1 MYPWIRTGVYK
12 MQISNIGIV
21 GAGTMGSGI
30 SQVAAL
36 TGYDIVMQDVSDEA
50 TSRGLGTIDKS
61 LQRLVDREKITA
73 DAKDAAILKIRTT
86 TNLSDLADCDLII
99 EAATENMDLK
109 LDLFEEIDKV
119 SSPETIIASNT
130 SSLSLTKLASVSNR
144 PDKVIGMHFF
154 NPVPMM
160 ALVEI
165 IRALQTSD
173 DTFTRVDELTREL
186 GKIPVSVKDSP
197 GFVVN
202 RMLVPMINEAV
213 FILYEGIASADEIDA
228 AMKLGAGHPMGPLAL
243 ADMIGIDV
251 CLYVMNILLEEF
263 GDSKFRPC
271 PLLKQMV
278 DAGYLGRKSSKGFFD
293 YGQ

>member
-1 MYPWIRTGVYK
+1 

-73 DAKDAAILKIRTT
+73 DAKDAAIRKIRTT
-86 TNLSDLADCDLII
+86 TDLSDLADCDLVI

-119 SSPETIIASNT
+119 SRPETIIASNT

-186 GKIPVSVKDSP
+186 GKTPVSVKDSP

-213 FILYEGIASADEIDA
+213 FILYEGLASADEIDA

-278 DAGYLGRKSSKGFFD
+278 DAGYLGKKSGKGFFD

>member
-1 MYPWIRTGVYK
+1 MK
-12 MQISNIGIV
+12 ISSIGIV

-36 TGYDIVMQDVSDEA
+36 TGYDIVMQDVSEEA
-50 TSRGLGTIDKS
+50 IDRGLGTIDKS
-61 LQRLVDREKITA
+61 LQRLADREKITA
-73 DAKDAAILKIRTT
+73 DAKDVAIRKITT
-86 TNLSDLADCDLII
+86 TTDLSDLADCDLVI
-99 EAATENMDLK
+99 EAATENMTLK
-109 LDLFEEIDKV
+109 LDLFKEIDKV
-119 SSPETIIASNT
+119 TRLETIIASNT

-173 DTFTRVDELTREL
+173 DTFSRVDQLTREL
-186 GKIPVSVKDSP
+186 GKTPVSVKDSP

>member
-1 MYPWIRTGVYK
+1 

-50 TSRGLGTIDKS
+50 TSRGLGTIEKS

-73 DAKDAAILKIRTT
+73 DAKDAAIRKIRTT
-86 TNLSDLADCDLII
+86 TNLSDLADCDLVI

-119 SSPETIIASNT
+119 SRPETIIASNT

-186 GKIPVSVKDSP
+186 GKTPVSVKDSP

-263 GDSKFRPC
+263 GDSKFRPS

-278 DAGYLGRKSSKGFFD
+278 DAGYLGRKSGKGFFD

>member
-86 TNLSDLADCDLII
+86 TNLSDLADCDLVI

>member
-1 MYPWIRTGVYK
+1 MK
-12 MQISNIGIV
+12 ISNIGIV

-36 TGYDIVMQDVSDEA
+36 TDHGIVMQDVSEEA
-50 TSRGLGTIDKS
+50 TRRGLGAINKS

-73 DAKDAAILKIRTT
+73 DAKDTAIGKIKTT
-86 TNLSDLADCDLII
+86 TDLSDLADCDLVI
-99 EAATENMDLK
+99 EAATENMALK
-109 LDLFEEIDKV
+109 LSLFEQIDKV
-119 SSPETIIASNT
+119 SRPETIIASNT
-130 SSLSLTKLASVSNR
+130 SSLSLTKLASVSGR

-186 GKIPVSVKDSP
+186 GKTPVSVKDSP

-213 FILYEGIASADEIDA
+213 FILYEGLASADEIDA

-278 DAGYLGRKSSKGFFD
+278 DAGYLGKKSGKGFFD

>member
-1 MYPWIRTGVYK
+1 
-12 MQISNIGIV
+12 MQISKIGIV

-36 TGYDIVMQDVSDEA
+36 TDHDIVMQDVSEEA
-50 TSRGLGTIDKS
+50 TRRGLGAINKS

-73 DAKDAAILKIRTT
+73 DAKDTAIRKIKTT
-86 TNLSDLADCDLII
+86 TDLSDLADCDLVI
-99 EAATENMDLK
+99 EAATENMALK
-109 LDLFEEIDKV
+109 LSLFEQIDKV
-119 SSPETIIASNT
+119 SRPETIIASNT
-130 SSLSLTKLASVSNR
+130 SSLSLTKLASVSGR

-186 GKIPVSVKDSP
+186 GKTPVSVKDSP

-213 FILYEGIASADEIDA
+213 FILYEGLASADEIDA

-278 DAGYLGRKSSKGFFD
+278 DAGYLGKKSGKGFFD

>member
-1 MYPWIRTGVYK
+1 MK
-12 MQISNIGIV
+12 ISNIGIV

-36 TGYDIVMQDVSDEA
+36 TDHDIVMQDVSEEA
-50 TSRGLGTIDKS
+50 TRRGLGAINKS

-73 DAKDAAILKIRTT
+73 DAKDTAIGKIKTPT
-86 TNLSDLADCDLII
+86 DLSDLADCDLVI
-99 EAATENMDLK
+99 EAATENMALK
-109 LDLFEEIDKV
+109 LSLFEQIDKV
-119 SSPETIIASNT
+119 SRPETIIASNT
-130 SSLSLTKLASVSNR
+130 SSLSLTKLASVSGR

-186 GKIPVSVKDSP
+186 GKTPVSVKDSP

-202 RMLVPMINEAV
+202 RMLVPMINESV

-251 CLYVMNILLEEF
+251 CLYVMNILLKEF

-278 DAGYLGRKSSKGFFD
+278 DAGYLGRKSGKGFFD

>member
-1 MYPWIRTGVYK
+1 

-73 DAKDAAILKIRTT
+73 DAKDAAIRKISTT
-86 TNLSDLADCDLII
+86 TNLSDLADCDLVI
-99 EAATENMDLK
+99 EAATENMALK

-119 SSPETIIASNT
+119 SGPETIIASNT

-186 GKIPVSVKDSP
+186 GKTPVSVKDSP

-202 RMLVPMINEAV
+202 RMLVPMINESV

-251 CLYVMNILLEEF
+251 CLYVMNILLKEF

-278 DAGYLGRKSSKGFFD
+278 DAGYLGRKSGKGFFD

>member
-1 MYPWIRTGVYK
+1 MK
-12 MQISNIGIV
+12 ISNIGIV

-36 TGYDIVMQDVSDEA
+36 TDHDIVMQDVSEEA
-50 TSRGLGTIDKS
+50 TRRGLGAINKS

-73 DAKDAAILKIRTT
+73 DAKDTTIGKIKTT
-86 TNLSDLADCDLII
+86 ADLSDLADCALVI
-99 EAATENMDLK
+99 EAATENMALK
-109 LDLFEEIDKV
+109 LSLFEQIDKV
-119 SSPETIIASNT
+119 SRPETIIASNT
-130 SSLSLTKLASVSNR
+130 SSLSLTKLASVSGR

-186 GKIPVSVKDSP
+186 GKTPVSVKDSP

-213 FILYEGIASADEIDA
+213 FILYEGLASADEIDA

-278 DAGYLGRKSSKGFFD
+278 DAGYLGKKSGKGFFD

>member
-1 MYPWIRTGVYK
+1 

-73 DAKDAAILKIRTT
+73 DAKDAAIRKIRTT
-86 TNLSDLADCDLII
+86 TNLSDLADCDLVI

-109 LDLFEEIDKV
+109 LGLFEEIDKV
-119 SSPETIIASNT
+119 SRPETIIASNT

-186 GKIPVSVKDSP
+186 GKTPVSVKDSP

-263 GDSKFRPC
+263 GDSKFRPS

-278 DAGYLGRKSSKGFFD
+278 DAGYLGRKSGKGFFD

>member
-1 MYPWIRTGVYK
+1 

-73 DAKDAAILKIRTT
+73 DAKDAAIRKIRTT
-86 TNLSDLADCDLII
+86 TDLSDLADCDLVI

-119 SSPETIIASNT
+119 SRPETIIASNT

-186 GKIPVSVKDSP
+186 GKTPVRVKDSP

-263 GDSKFRPC
+263 GDSKFRPS

-278 DAGYLGRKSSKGFFD
+278 DAGYLGRKSGKGFFD

>member
-1 MYPWIRTGVYK
+1 MK
-12 MQISNIGIV
+12 ISSIGIV

-36 TGYDIVMQDVSDEA
+36 TGYDIVMQDVSEEA
-50 TSRGLGTIDKS
+50 TDRGLGTIDKS
-61 LQRLVDREKITA
+61 LQRLADREKITA
-73 DAKDAAILKIRTT
+73 DAKDVAIRKITT
-86 TNLSDLADCDLII
+86 TTDLSDLADCDLVI
-99 EAATENMDLK
+99 EAATENMTLK
-109 LDLFEEIDKV
+109 LDLFKEIDKV
-119 SSPETIIASNT
+119 TRLETIIASNT

-173 DTFTRVDELTREL
+173 DTFSRVDQLTREL
-186 GKIPVSVKDSP
+186 GKTPVSVKDSP

>member
-1 MYPWIRTGVYK
+1 

-30 SQVAAL
+30 AQVAAL
-36 TGYDIVMQDVSDEA
+36 TGYDIVMQDVSDEV
-50 TSRGLGTIDKS
+50 TSRGLITIDKS

-73 DAKDAAILKIRTT
+73 DAKDTAIKTIRTT
-86 TNLSDLADCDLII
+86 IDLSDLADCDLVI
-99 EAATENMDLK
+99 EAATENMNLK

-119 SSPETIIASNT
+119 ARPETIIASNT

-160 ALVEI
+160 ALLEI

-173 DTFTRVDELTREL
+173 DTFTTVDEMTRQL
-186 GKIPVSVKDSP
+186 GKTPVSVKASP

>member
-1 MYPWIRTGVYK
+1 

-30 SQVAAL
+30 SQIAAL

-73 DAKDAAILKIRTT
+73 DAKDAAIRKIRTT
-86 TNLSDLADCDLII
+86 TNLSDLADCDLVI

-119 SSPETIIASNT
+119 SRPETIIASNT

-263 GDSKFRPC
+263 GDSKFRPS

-278 DAGYLGRKSSKGFFD
+278 DAGYLGRKSGKGFFD

>member
-1 MYPWIRTGVYK
+1 MK
-12 MQISNIGIV
+12 ISNIGIV

-36 TGYDIVMQDVSDEA
+36 TDHDIVMQDVSEEA
-50 TSRGLGTIDKS
+50 TRRGLGAINKS

-73 DAKDAAILKIRTT
+73 DAKDTAIGKIKTT
-86 TNLSDLADCDLII
+86 TDLSDLADCDLVI
-99 EAATENMDLK
+99 EAATENMALK
-109 LDLFEEIDKV
+109 LSLFEQIDKV
-119 SSPETIIASNT
+119 SRPETIIASNT
-130 SSLSLTKLASVSNR
+130 SSLSLTKLASVSGR

-186 GKIPVSVKDSP
+186 GKTPVSVKDSP

-213 FILYEGIASADEIDA
+213 FILYEGLASADEIDA

-278 DAGYLGRKSSKGFFD
+278 DAGYLGKKSGKGFFD

>member
-1 MYPWIRTGVYK
+1 MKINKIGV
-12 MQISNIGIV
+12 V

-30 SQVAAL
+30 SQVCAL
-36 TGYDIVMQDVSDEA
+36 NGFHVTMQDISEPLVE
-50 TSRGLGTIDKS
+50 RGLAVIEKS
-61 LQRLVDREKITA
+61 LARLLDREKISA
-73 DAKDAAILKIRTT
+73 EEKDASADRIKATT
-86 TNLSDLADCDLII
+86 DLALLSDCDLVV

-109 LDLFEEIDKV
+109 IEIFEQLNNICA
-119 SSPETIIASNT
+119 PTAILASNT
-130 SSLSLTKLASVSNR
+130 SSLSLTRLASSSGR

-173 DTFTRVDELTREL
+173 ETFRSTDEFTRSL
-186 GKIPVSVKDSP
+186 GKTPVSVKDSP

-202 RMLVPMINEAV
+202 RMLVPMINEAT
-213 FILYEGIASADEIDA
+213 FILYEGLATAEEIDA

-251 CLYVMNILLEEF
+251 CLYVMNILLDEF

-278 DAGYLGRKSSKGFFD
+278 AAGYLGRKSGKGFFD
-293 YGQ
+293 YAK

>member
-1 MYPWIRTGVYK
+1 MK
-12 MQISNIGIV
+12 ISNIGII

-36 TGYDIVMQDVSDEA
+36 TGYDIIMQDVSEDA
-50 TSRGLGTIDKS
+50 TNRGIGAIDKS

-73 DAKDAAILKIRTT
+73 DAKDAAIGKIRTT
-86 TNLSDLADCDLII
+86 TDLSGLADCDLVI

-109 LDLFEEIDKV
+109 LGLFEEIAKV
-119 SSPETIIASNT
+119 SRPETIIASNT
-130 SSLSLTKLASVSNR
+130 SSLSLTKLASVSSR

-186 GKIPVSVKDSP
+186 GKTPVSVKDSP

-202 RMLVPMINEAV
+202 RMLVPMINESV

-251 CLYVMNILLEEF
+251 CLYVMNILLKEF

-278 DAGYLGRKSSKGFFD
+278 DAGYLGRKSGKGFFY

>member
-1 MYPWIRTGVYK
+1 MK
-12 MQISNIGIV
+12 ISNIGIV

-36 TGYDIVMQDVSDEA
+36 TDHDIVMQDVSEEA
-50 TSRGLGTIDKS
+50 TRRGLGAINKS
-61 LQRLVDREKITA
+61 LQRLVDRQKITA
-73 DAKDAAILKIRTT
+73 DAKDTAIGKIKTT
-86 TNLSDLADCDLII
+86 TDLSDLADCDLVI
-99 EAATENMDLK
+99 EAATENMALK
-109 LDLFEEIDKV
+109 LSLFEQIDKV
-119 SSPETIIASNT
+119 SRPETIIASNT
-130 SSLSLTKLASVSNR
+130 SSLSLTKLASVSGR

-186 GKIPVSVKDSP
+186 GKTPVSVKDSP

-213 FILYEGIASADEIDA
+213 FILYEGLASADEIDA

-278 DAGYLGRKSSKGFFD
+278 DAGYLGKKSGKGFFD

>member
-1 MYPWIRTGVYK
+1 MK
-12 MQISNIGIV
+12 ISNIGII

-36 TGYDIVMQDVSDEA
+36 TGYDIVMQDVSEDA
-50 TSRGLGTIDKS
+50 TNRGIGAIDKS

-73 DAKDAAILKIRTT
+73 DAKDAAIGKIRTT
-86 TNLSDLADCDLII
+86 TDLSGLADCDLVI

-109 LDLFEEIDKV
+109 LGLFEEIAKV
-119 SSPETIIASNT
+119 SRPETIIASNT
-130 SSLSLTKLASVSNR
+130 SSLSLTKLASVSSR

-186 GKIPVSVKDSP
+186 GKTPVSVKDSP

-202 RMLVPMINEAV
+202 RMLVPMINESV

-251 CLYVMNILLEEF
+251 CLYVMNILLKEF

-278 DAGYLGRKSSKGFFD
+278 DAGYLGKKSGKGFFD

>member
-1 MYPWIRTGVYK
+1 MK
-12 MQISNIGIV
+12 ISNIGII

-36 TGYDIVMQDVSDEA
+36 TGYDIVMQDVSEDA
-50 TSRGLGTIDKS
+50 TNRGIGAIDKS

-73 DAKDAAILKIRTT
+73 DAKDAAIGKIRTT
-86 TNLSDLADCDLII
+86 TDLSGLADCDLVI

-109 LDLFEEIDKV
+109 LGLFEEIAKV
-119 SSPETIIASNT
+119 SRPETIIASNT
-130 SSLSLTKLASVSNR
+130 SSLSLTKLASVSSR

-186 GKIPVSVKDSP
+186 GKTPISVKDSP

-202 RMLVPMINEAV
+202 RMLVPMINESV

-251 CLYVMNILLEEF
+251 CLYVMNILLKEF

-278 DAGYLGRKSSKGFFD
+278 DAGYLGRKSGKGFFD

>member
-1 MYPWIRTGVYK
+1 MK
-12 MQISNIGIV
+12 ISNIGII

-86 TNLSDLADCDLII
+86 TNLSDLADCDLVI

-119 SSPETIIASNT
+119 SRPETIIASNT

-186 GKIPVSVKDSP
+186 GKTPVSVKDSP

-202 RMLVPMINEAV
+202 RMLVPMINESV

-251 CLYVMNILLEEF
+251 CLYVMNILLKEF

-278 DAGYLGRKSSKGFFD
+278 DAGYLGRKSGKGFFD

>member
-1 MYPWIRTGVYK
+1 

-36 TGYDIVMQDVSDEA
+36 TGYDIVMQDVSDEV
-50 TSRGLGTIDKS
+50 TSRGLITIDKS

-73 DAKDAAILKIRTT
+73 DAKDAAIRKISTT
-86 TNLSDLADCDLII
+86 TDLSDLADCDLVI

-109 LDLFEEIDKV
+109 LGLFEEIDKV
-119 SSPETIIASNT
+119 SRPETIIASNT

-263 GDSKFRPC
+263 GDSKFRPS

-278 DAGYLGRKSSKGFFD
+278 DAGYLGRKSGKGFFD

>member
-1 MYPWIRTGVYK
+1 

-36 TGYDIVMQDVSDEA
+36 TDHDIVMQDVSEEA
-50 TSRGLGTIDKS
+50 TRRGLGAIDKS

-73 DAKDAAILKIRTT
+73 DAKDTAIGKIKTT
-86 TNLSDLADCDLII
+86 TDLSDLADCDLVI

-109 LDLFEEIDKV
+109 LGLFEEIAKV
-119 SSPETIIASNT
+119 SRPETIIASNT
-130 SSLSLTKLASVSNR
+130 SSLSLTKLASVSSR

-186 GKIPVSVKDSP
+186 GKTPVSVKDSP

-202 RMLVPMINEAV
+202 RMLVPMINESV

-251 CLYVMNILLEEF
+251 CLYVMNILLKEF
-263 GDSKFRPC
+263 GDSKFRPS

-278 DAGYLGRKSSKGFFD
+278 DAGYLGRKSGKGFFD

>member
-1 MYPWIRTGVYK
+1 MK
-12 MQISNIGIV
+12 ISNIGIV

-36 TGYDIVMQDVSDEA
+36 TGYNIVMQDVSEEA
-50 TSRGLGTIDKS
+50 TNRGLGVIDKS

-73 DAKDAAILKIRTT
+73 DAKDAAITKISTT
-86 TNLSDLADCDLII
+86 TNLSELADCDLVI
-99 EAATENMDLK
+99 EAATENMALK

-119 SSPETIIASNT
+119 ARPETIIASNT

-173 DTFTRVDELTREL
+173 DTFNSVDQLTREL
-186 GKIPVSVKDSP
+186 GKTPVSVKDSP

-278 DAGYLGRKSSKGFFD
+278 DAGYLGRKSGKGFFD

>member
-1 MYPWIRTGVYK
+1 MK
-12 MQISNIGIV
+12 ISNIGIV

-36 TGYDIVMQDVSDEA
+36 TDHDIVMQDVSEEA
-50 TSRGLGTIDKS
+50 TRRGLGAINKS

-73 DAKDAAILKIRTT
+73 DAKDTAIGKIKTT
-86 TNLSDLADCDLII
+86 PDLSDLADCDLVI
-99 EAATENMDLK
+99 EAATENMALK
-109 LDLFEEIDKV
+109 LSLFEQIDKV
-119 SSPETIIASNT
+119 SRPETIIASNT
-130 SSLSLTKLASVSNR
+130 SSLSLTKLASVSGR

-186 GKIPVSVKDSP
+186 GKTPVSVKDSP

-202 RMLVPMINEAV
+202 RMLVPMINEGV
-213 FILYEGIASADEIDA
+213 FILYEGLASADEIDA

-278 DAGYLGRKSSKGFFD
+278 DAGYLGKKSGKGFFD

>member
-1 MYPWIRTGVYK
+1 MK
-12 MQISNIGIV
+12 ISNIGIV

-36 TGYDIVMQDVSDEA
+36 TGYDIVMQDVSQEA
-50 TSRGLGTIDKS
+50 TDRGLGTINKS
-61 LQRLVDREKITA
+61 LQRLADREKITA
-73 DAKDAAILKIRTT
+73 DAKDAAIRKITT
-86 TNLSDLADCDLII
+86 TTDLSDLADCDLVI
-99 EAATENMDLK
+99 EAATENMPLK
-109 LDLFEEIDKV
+109 LELFEKINKV
-119 SSPETIIASNT
+119 TRPETIIASNT
-130 SSLSLTKLASVSNR
+130 SSLSLTKLASVINR

-154 NPVPMM
+154 NPVPIML
-160 ALVEI
+160 LVEI

-173 DTFTRVDELTREL
+173 DTFTRVDQLTREL
-186 GKIPVSVKDSP
+186 GKTPVSVKDSP

-271 PLLKQMV
+271 SLLKQMV
-278 DAGYLGRKSSKGFFD
+278 DAGYLGRKSGKGFFD